1 MGQASNSINV
11 PVASSPGFGVGNIKL
26 VRFLPAILP
35 LIGAGLMVAA
45 RKKLGP
51 GSMPDDGSL
60 IVIAVLCYISAS
72 AALLTNFWAPIR
84 FLERFGLVV
93 GSLGVFFN
101 LSSWLI
107 RWVTAG
113 ERENWIRMTN
123 QITGEY
129 HSWWFFS
136 YIPFANLY
144 DLSVAFAFGAGFAT
158 MLVSNRPKARFAG
171 ALSMPLIA
179 LVLLLAVFI
188 GDEFMN
194 LPPVLDS
201 YWRPI
206 HVGVASLSYG
216 VALVSFALSVLY
228 LVKDGIKIESMG
240 IAVTT
245 FLLAGF
251 VVFSNAFSFF
261 TGSYRLTPVIPGD
274 NGVLAVRPLNLVLPG
289 VGMFVATSMVL
300 LFVVAVC
307 FIVYS
312 WKKNEQAKRIGH
324 LILRVS
330 LIPQAIGIAMLF
342 YRMRTM
348 RDLGTL
354 VEDTQLPALGR
365 WLAGANADQMPAAQL
380 VDGARNWLGQNG
392 PLMVF
397 DSRSNPVEIASLV
410 TAFVATL
417 FVVFFSIKTER
428 IRESLP
434 AKERLDSL
442 IYKTVG
448 AAFAGLAILLVTGAV
463 WANESWGRYWG
474 WDAKETGA
482 LVAWLAYAGYLHTRI
497 AHGWSGRRS
506 AYFALVGFLL
516 VVFTYL
522 GVSFLLPGLHSYAG
536 GLE

>member
-26 VRFLPAILP
+26 VKFLPALLP

-93 GSLGVFFN
+93 GSLGLFFN

-107 RWVTAG
+107 RWVAAG
-113 ERENWIRMTN
+113 ERENWVRMTN

-129 HSWWFFS
+129 HAWWFFS

-158 MLVSNRPKARFAG
+158 MLMSNRPKARFAG

-188 GDEFMN
+188 GDEFMD

-240 IAVTT
+240 IAVTS
-245 FLLAGF
+245 FLHCRIRSLQQ
-251 VVFSNAFSFF
+251 
-261 TGSYRLTPVIPGD
+261 R
-274 NGVLAVRPLNLVLPG
+274 
-289 VGMFVATSMVL
+289 
-300 LFVVAVC
+300 LFVLH
-307 FIVYS
+307 
-312 WKKNEQAKRIGH
+312 WK
-324 LILRVS
+324 
-330 LIPQAIGIAMLF
+330 
-342 YRMRTM
+342 
-348 RDLGTL
+348 
-354 VEDTQLPALGR
+354 LPADPR
-365 WLAGANADQMPAAQL
+365 NPRRQRC
-380 VDGARNWLGQNG
+380 AR
-392 PLMVF
+392 
-397 DSRSNPVEIASLV
+397 
-410 TAFVATL
+410 
-417 FVVFFSIKTER
+417 
-428 IRESLP
+428 
-434 AKERLDSL
+434 
-442 IYKTVG
+442 G
-448 AAFAGLAILLVTGAV
+448 AAFEPGTPRCRHVRCDIDGPAVRCRCVFYRLQLEEERAG
-463 WANESWGRYWG
+463 
-474 WDAKETGA
+474 K
-482 LVAWLAYAGYLHTRI
+482 
-497 AHGWSGRRS
+497 AHWVISSCVYRSYRRRS
-506 AYFALVGFLL
+506 A
-516 VVFTYL
+516 
-522 GVSFLLPGLHSYAG
+522 LPCSSI
-536 GLE
+536 E